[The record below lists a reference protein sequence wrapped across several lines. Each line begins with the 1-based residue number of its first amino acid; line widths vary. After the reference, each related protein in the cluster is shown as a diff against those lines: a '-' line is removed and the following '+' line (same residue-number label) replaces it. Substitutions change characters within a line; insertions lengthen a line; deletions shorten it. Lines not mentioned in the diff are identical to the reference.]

1 MANRFALPRKRDDT
15 DARESKEHAT
25 EESYVIDSPNRRLTR
40 LLLLSGLFVLFFFGC
55 LHAQDETPTPAAL
68 PETTEPA
75 IAEPV
80 ATVSGE
86 GLMAEMPEP
95 YLMLEPGSL
104 LSVRA
109 RSSVLIEYSSGKI
122 LQQQNKDEQIPPA
135 SFAKMLT
142 LYVVF
147 DLIGKGQAALNDEV
161 FISEKAWRTGGSKM
175 FVREGERVP
184 LEELI
189 KGIAVVSG
197 NDACVAVAEHFSGS
211 EEAFV
216 KVMNETA
223 SRLGMT
229 NSHFNNSHGLPSRGQ
244 LTTAHDM
251 ARLAMNYMK
260 DFPQV
265 LQYHSLLEYTFSDIR
280 QYNRNRLLRRDD
292 SVDGL
297 KTGFTAASGYHLLAT
312 AERGGRRLIS
322 VLMGATSPNVRT
334 EESAKLLN
342 YGYRRYAFLDVFEE
356 PGTVFEI
363 PVFKGKEDSIG
374 VVGAHNPML
383 IVPEEFKDK
392 LERRDTLPEHL
403 IAPVEHQQVVGEY
416 VVGLQGRP
424 LVSIPLVA
432 GGSVE
437 RAGLRKVLT
446 HGFRLLD
453 RKQKRLF
460 IWAAVVVM
468 VLIVGRLYIAYL
480 RHKRRRRRSRFRLA
494 RD

>member
-1 MANRFALPRKRDDT
+1 M
-15 DARESKEHAT
+15 
-25 EESYVIDSPNRRLTR
+25 IDSSNRRLTR
-40 LLLLSGLFVLFFFGC
+40 LLLLSGLFVLFFFGWIY
-55 LHAQDETPTPAAL
+55 AQDETPTPAPPTET
-68 PETTEPA
+68 PEPE
-75 IAEPV
+75 IAEPS
-80 ATVSGE
+80 ATASGE
-86 GLMAEMPEP
+86 RPKAEMPEP
-95 YLMLEPGSL
+95 YLMLEPGSSP
-104 LSVRA
+104 SVRA
-109 RSSVLIEYSSGKI
+109 KSSVLMEYSSGRI

-135 SFAKMLT
+135 SFAKILT

-147 DLIGKGQAALNDEV
+147 DLIAKRQARLDDEV

-175 FVREGERVP
+175 FVREGDRVP

-223 SRLGMT
+223 SKLGMM
-229 NSHFNNSHGLPSRGQ
+229 NSHFDNSHGLPGRGQ

-251 ARLAMNYMK
+251 ALLAMYYLR
-260 DFPQV
+260 DFPQA
-265 LQYHSLLEYTFSDIR
+265 LQYHSLAEYTFSDIR

-312 AERGGRRLIS
+312 AEREGRRLIS
-322 VLMGATSPNVRT
+322 VLMGATNSTVRT
-334 EESAKLLN
+334 VESAKLLN
-342 YGYRRYAFLDVFEE
+342 YGYRRYAFLDVFQE
-356 PGTVFEI
+356 PVAVFEI

-374 VVGAHNPML
+374 VVAARNPML

-392 LERRDTLPEHL
+392 LERRDTLPEYL
-403 IAPVEHQQVVGEY
+403 IAPVEYQQVVGEY

-424 LVSIPLVA
+424 LASIPLIT

-437 RAGLRKVLT
+437 RAGLAKVLA
-446 HGFRLLD
+446 HGFHLLD
-453 RKQKRLF
+453 RKQKKLL
-460 IWAAVVVM
+460 IWAAVVFM
-468 VLIVGRLYIAYL
+468 VLIIGRLYIAYL
-480 RHKRRRRRSRFRLA
+480 RHKRRRRRSRYRLA

>member
-1 MANRFALPRKRDDT
+1 MT
-15 DARESKEHAT
+15 
-25 EESYVIDSPNRRLTR
+25 DSPNYRVTR

-55 LHAQDETPTPAAL
+55 LHAQDEAL
-68 PETTEPA
+68 PPAPATESTEPEGPRPSSA
-75 IAEPV
+75 LPAEKPQ
-80 ATVSGE
+80 
-86 GLMAEMPEP
+86 AEMPEP
-95 YLMLEPGSL
+95 YLMIEPGSS

-109 RSSVLIEYSSGKI
+109 KSSVLMEYTSGKL
-122 LQQQNKDEQIPPA
+122 LQQQSKDEQIPPA
-135 SFAKMLT
+135 SFAKVLT

-147 DLIGKGQAALNDEV
+147 DLMRKGQAALSDEV

-223 SRLGMT
+223 SKLGMR

-251 ARLAMNYMK
+251 ALLARHYLR
-260 DFPQV
+260 DFPQA
-265 LQYHSLLEYTFSDIR
+265 LQYHSLTEYTFSDIR
-280 QYNRNRLLRRDD
+280 QPNRNRLLRRDD
-292 SVDGL
+292 TVDGL

-312 AERGGRRLIS
+312 AEREGRRLIS
-322 VLMGATSPNVRT
+322 VLMGATRSTVRT

-342 YGYRRYAFLDVFEE
+342 YGYRRYAFLDVFQES
-356 PGTVFEI
+356 GTVFDL
-363 PVFKGKEDSIG
+363 PVFKGEADSIG
-374 VVGAHNPML
+374 VVAARNPML

-392 LERRDTLPEHL
+392 IERRETLPEYL
-403 IAPVEHQQVVGEY
+403 IAPVAYQQVVGEY
-416 VVGLQGRP
+416 VVRLQDRP
-424 LVSIPLVA
+424 LTSIPLLA

-437 RAGLRKVLT
+437 RAGFGKVVT
-446 HGFRLLD
+446 HSFRLLD
-453 RKQKRLF
+453 RKHKKLF
-460 IWAAVVVM
+460 IWATVVVM
-468 VLIVGRLYIAYL
+468 ILVVGRLYIAYL
-480 RHKRRRRRSRFRLA
+480 RYKRRRRRSRFRLA
-494 RD
+494 RN

>member
-1 MANRFALPRKRDDT
+1 MLCTTARTTRKELHVTESPGRRCMRLAILSSLFAL
-15 DARESKEHAT
+15 
-25 EESYVIDSPNRRLTR
+25 V
-40 LLLLSGLFVLFFFGC
+40 FFGC
-55 LHAQDETPTPAAL
+55 AQAQDETPVPAPPTETAESSPAA
-68 PETTEPA
+68 PAAAAETE
-75 IAEPV
+75 IV
-80 ATVSGE
+80 H
-86 GLMAEMPEP
+86 P
-95 YLMLEPGSL
+95 YLLIEQGSG

-109 RSSVLIEYSSGKI
+109 KSSVLMEYSSGKL

-135 SFAKMLT
+135 SFAKVLT
-142 LYVVF
+142 LYIVF
-147 DLIGKGQAALNDEV
+147 DLIDKGQAELSDEV

-197 NDACVAVAEHFSGS
+197 NDACVAVAEHFFGS

-223 SRLGMT
+223 RKLGMT

-251 ARLAMNYMK
+251 ALLALRYLK

-265 LQYHSLLEYTFSDIR
+265 LPYHSLAEYTFSDIR
-280 QYNRNRLLRRDD
+280 QYNRNRLLRRDP

-297 KTGFTAASGYHLLAT
+297 KTGFTAASGYHLLST
-312 AERGGRRLIS
+312 AEREGRRLIS
-322 VLMGATSPNVRT
+322 VLMGTTSPTVRT

-342 YGYRRYAFLDVFEE
+342 YGYRRFAFVDAFQAS
-356 PGTVFEI
+356 GTVFEL
-363 PVFKGKEDSIG
+363 PVFKGEADSIS
-374 VVGAHNPML
+374 VVAERNPML
-383 IVPEEFKDK
+383 IVPDEFKGD
-392 LERRDTLPEHL
+392 LERRDTLPDYL

-416 VVGLQGRP
+416 VIGLNGKQ
-424 LVSIPLVA
+424 LTSIPLIVD
-432 GGSVE
+432 GSVQ
-437 RAGLRKVLT
+437 RAGLGKVLT
-446 HGFRLLD
+446 HSFYLLD
-453 RKQKRLF
+453 PQQKKLY

-468 VLIVGRLYIAYL
+468 VLVVARLYIAYL
-480 RHKRRRRRSRFRLA
+480 RRRRRRRRQPRFRLA

>member
-1 MANRFALPRKRDDT
+1 M
-15 DARESKEHAT
+15 
-25 EESYVIDSPNRRLTR
+25 IDSSNRRLTR

-55 LHAQDETPTPAAL
+55 LHAQDETPAPAPPA
-68 PETTEPA
+68 ETTEPE
-75 IAEPV
+75 IAEPS
-80 ATVSGE
+80 ATASGE
-86 GLMAEMPEP
+86 RPKAEMPEP
-95 YLMLEPGSL
+95 YLMLEPGSSP
-104 LSVRA
+104 SVRA
-109 RSSVLIEYSSGKI
+109 KSSVLMEYSSGRI

-135 SFAKMLT
+135 SFAKLLT

-147 DLIGKGQAALNDEV
+147 DLIAKRQARLDDEV

-175 FVREGERVP
+175 FVREGDRVP

-223 SRLGMT
+223 SKLGMM
-229 NSHFNNSHGLPSRGQ
+229 NSHFDNSHGLPGRGQ

-251 ARLAMNYMK
+251 ALLAMYYLR
-260 DFPQV
+260 DFPQA
-265 LQYHSLLEYTFSDIR
+265 LQYHSLAEYTFSDIR

-312 AERGGRRLIS
+312 AEREGRRLIF
-322 VLMGATSPNVRT
+322 VLMGATSPAVRT

-342 YGYRRYAFLDVFEE
+342 YGYRRYAFLDVFQE
-356 PGTVFEI
+356 PGAVFEI

-374 VVGAHNPML
+374 VVAARNPML
-383 IVPEEFKDK
+383 IVPVEFKDK
-392 LERRDTLPEHL
+392 LERRDTLPEYL
-403 IAPVEHQQVVGEY
+403 IAPVEYQQVVGEY

-424 LVSIPLVA
+424 LASIPLIT

-437 RAGLRKVLT
+437 RAGLAKVLA
-446 HGFRLLD
+446 HGFHLLD
-453 RKQKRLF
+453 RKQKKLF
-460 IWAAVVVM
+460 IWAAVVAM
-468 VLIVGRLYIAYL
+468 VLIIGRLCIAYL
-480 RHKRRRRRSRFRLA
+480 RHKRRRRRSRYRLA

>member
-1 MANRFALPRKRDDT
+1 M
-15 DARESKEHAT
+15 
-25 EESYVIDSPNRRLTR
+25 IDSSNRRLTR

-55 LHAQDETPTPAAL
+55 LHAQDETPTPAPPA
-68 PETTEPA
+68 ETTEPE
-75 IAEPV
+75 IAEPS
-80 ATVSGE
+80 ATASGE
-86 GLMAEMPEP
+86 RPKAEMPEP
-95 YLMLEPGSL
+95 YLMLEPGSSP
-104 LSVRA
+104 SVRA
-109 RSSVLIEYSSGKI
+109 KSSVLMEHSSGRI

-135 SFAKMLT
+135 SFAKLLT

-147 DLIGKGQAALNDEV
+147 DLIAKRQARLDDEV

-175 FVREGERVP
+175 FVREGDRVP

-223 SRLGMT
+223 SKLGMM
-229 NSHFNNSHGLPSRGQ
+229 NSHFGNSHGLPGRGQ

-251 ARLAMNYMK
+251 ALLAMYYLR
-260 DFPQV
+260 DFPQA
-265 LQYHSLLEYTFSDIR
+265 LQYHSLPEYTFSDIR

-312 AERGGRRLIS
+312 AEREGRRLIS
-322 VLMGATSPNVRT
+322 VLMGGTSPAVRT

-342 YGYRRYAFLDVFEE
+342 YGYRRYAFLDVFQE
-356 PGTVFEI
+356 PVAVFEI

-374 VVGAHNPML
+374 VVAARNPML

-392 LERRDTLPEHL
+392 LERRDTLPEYL
-403 IAPVEHQQVVGEY
+403 IAPVEYQQVVGEY

-424 LVSIPLVA
+424 LASIPLIT

-437 RAGLRKVLT
+437 RAGLAKVLA
-446 HGFRLLD
+446 HGFHLLD
-453 RKQKRLF
+453 RKQKKLL
-460 IWAAVVVM
+460 IWAAVVFM
-468 VLIVGRLYIAYL
+468 VLIIGRLYIAYL
-480 RHKRRRRRSRFRLA
+480 RHKRRRRRSRYRLA

>member
-1 MANRFALPRKRDDT
+1 MT
-15 DARESKEHAT
+15 
-25 EESYVIDSPNRRLTR
+25 DSPDRRLMW
-40 LLLLSGLFVLFFFGC
+40 LVLLSGLLVFFFFGC
-55 LHAQDETPTPAAL
+55 AHAQDETPAPA
-68 PETTEPA
+68 PPTET
-75 IAEPV
+75 IEPV
-80 ATVSGE
+80 PTPPVE
-86 GLMAEMPEP
+86 TAETEAIDP
-95 YLMLEPGSL
+95 YLLIEQGSG

-109 RSSVLIEYSSGKI
+109 KSSVLMEYSSGKL

-135 SFAKMLT
+135 SFAKVLT

-147 DLIGKGQAALNDEV
+147 DLIGKGQAQLSDEV

-175 FVREGERVP
+175 FVREGDRVP

-197 NDACVAVAEHFSGS
+197 NDACVAVAEHFFGS

-223 SRLGMT
+223 SKLGMT
-229 NSHFNNSHGLPSRGQ
+229 NSHFRNSHGLPSRGQ

-251 ARLAMNYMK
+251 ARLAMHYLK
-260 DFPQV
+260 DFPQA
-265 LQYHSLLEYTFSDIR
+265 LPYHSLSEYTFSDIR

-312 AERGGRRLIS
+312 AEREGRRLIS
-322 VLMGATSPNVRT
+322 VLMGATSSAVRT

-342 YGYRRYAFLDVFEE
+342 YGYRRFAFVDVFQ
-356 PGTVFEI
+356 GLGAVFDL
-363 PVFKGKEDSIG
+363 PVFKGETDSVS
-374 VVGAHNPML
+374 VVAARNLML
-383 IVPEEFKDK
+383 IVPDELKDQI
-392 LERRDTLPEHL
+392 ERRDTLPDYL

-416 VVGLQGRP
+416 IVGLNGK
-424 LVSIPLVA
+424 LLTSIPLIVD
-432 GGSVE
+432 GSVQ
-437 RAGLRKVLT
+437 RAGLGKVLA
-446 HGFRLLD
+446 HSFYLLD
-453 RKQKRLF
+453 PKQKRLY

-468 VLIVGRLYIAYL
+468 VLIIGRLYIAYL
-480 RHKRRRRRSRFRLA
+480 RRRRRRRKPRFRLA

>member
-1 MANRFALPRKRDDT
+1 MHAKG
-15 DARESKEHAT
+15 KEYPT
-25 EESYVIDSPNRRLTR
+25 EELHVIDSSNRRVTR

-55 LHAQDETPTPAAL
+55 LHAQDETPTPA
-68 PETTEPA
+68 PPTETTEPE
-75 IAEPV
+75 IAEPS
-80 ATVSGE
+80 ATASGE
-86 GLMAEMPEP
+86 RPKAEMPEP
-95 YLMLEPGSL
+95 YLMLEPGSSP
-104 LSVRA
+104 SVRA
-109 RSSVLIEYSSGKI
+109 KSSVLMEYSSGRI

-135 SFAKMLT
+135 SFAKMLM

-147 DLIGKGQAALNDEV
+147 DLIGKRQARLDDEV
-161 FISEKAWRTGGSKM
+161 YISEKAWRTGGSKM
-175 FVREGERVP
+175 FVREGDRVP

-223 SRLGMT
+223 SRLGMM
-229 NSHFNNSHGLPSRGQ
+229 NSRFVNAHGLPGSGQ
-244 LTTAHDM
+244 LTTAYDM
-251 ARLAMNYMK
+251 ALLAMHYLR
-260 DFPQV
+260 DFPQA
-265 LQYHSLLEYTFSDIR
+265 LHYHSLSEYTFSDIR

-312 AERGGRRLIS
+312 AEREGRRLIS
-322 VLMGATSPNVRT
+322 VLMGATNPTVRT
-334 EESAKLLN
+334 VESAKLLN
-342 YGYRRYAFLDVFEE
+342 YGYRRYAFLDVFQE
-356 PGTVFEI
+356 PGAVFEI

-374 VVGAHNPML
+374 VVAARNPML
-383 IVPEEFKDK
+383 IVPVEFKDK
-392 LERRDTLPEHL
+392 LERRDTLPEYL
-403 IAPVEHQQVVGEY
+403 IAPVEYQQVVGEY

-424 LVSIPLVA
+424 LASIPLIT

-437 RAGLRKVLT
+437 RAGLAKVLA
-446 HGFRLLD
+446 HGFHLLD
-453 RKQKRLF
+453 RKQKKLF
-460 IWAAVVVM
+460 IWAAVVAM
-468 VLIVGRLYIAYL
+468 VLIIGRLCIAYL

>member
-1 MANRFALPRKRDDT
+1 MSRFALPRKRGDT
-15 DARESKEHAT
+15 DARESKEHPT
-25 EESYVIDSPNRRLTR
+25 EELHVTASPNRRLTR
-40 LLLLSGLFVLFFFGC
+40 LSLLSGLFVLFFFSC
-55 LHAQDETPTPAAL
+55 LHAQDETPTLAPL
-68 PETTEPA
+68 PEAAEPA
-75 IAEPV
+75 VAEPA

-86 GLMAEMPEP
+86 RPKAEMPEP
-95 YLMLEPGSL
+95 YLMLEPGSI

-109 RSSVLIEYSSGKI
+109 KSSMLMEYSSGKI

-135 SFAKMLT
+135 SFTKLLT

-147 DLIGKGQAALNDEV
+147 DLIGKRQARLSDEV

-229 NSHFNNSHGLPSRGQ
+229 NSLFTNSHGLPSRGQ

-251 ARLAMNYMK
+251 ALLAMHYLE
-260 DFPQV
+260 DFPQAR
-265 LQYHSLLEYTFSDIR
+265 QYHSLTEYTFSDIR

-312 AERGGRRLIS
+312 AEREGRRLIS
-322 VLMGATSPNVRT
+322 VLMGATSPTVRT

-342 YGYRRYAFLDVFEE
+342 YGYRRYAFIDVFQE

-374 VVGAHNPML
+374 VVGAGNPML
-383 IVPEEFKDK
+383 ILPEEFKDK
-392 LERRDTLPEHL
+392 LERRDTLPEYL

-416 VVGLQGRP
+416 VVGLQGRL
-424 LVSIPLVA
+424 LVSIPLIA

-446 HGFRLLD
+446 HSFNLLP
-453 RKQKRLF
+453 RKQKKLF

-468 VLIVGRLYIAYL
+468 VLIIGRLYIAYL

>member
-1 MANRFALPRKRDDT
+1 MT
-15 DARESKEHAT
+15 
-25 EESYVIDSPNRRLTR
+25 DSPNRRLTR

-55 LHAQDETPTPAAL
+55 LHAQDETPTPAPL
-68 PETTEPA
+68 PEATEPA
-75 IAEPV
+75 IAEPA

-86 GLMAEMPEP
+86 SPKAEMPEP
-95 YLMLEPGSL
+95 YLMIEPGSI

-109 RSSVLIEYSSGKI
+109 KSSVLMEYASGKI

-147 DLIGKGQAALNDEV
+147 DLIGKGQATLGDEV

-197 NDACVAVAEHFSGS
+197 NDACVAVAEHFFGS

-223 SRLGMT
+223 NRLGMT
-229 NSHFNNSHGLPSRGQ
+229 NSHFTNPHGLPSRGQ

-251 ARLAMNYMK
+251 ALLATHYLK

-265 LQYHSLLEYTFSDIR
+265 LQYHSLKEYTFSDIR

-297 KTGFTAASGYHLLAT
+297 KTGFTVASGYHLLAT
-312 AERGGRRLIS
+312 ANREGRRLIS
-322 VLMGATSPNVRT
+322 VLMGATSPAVRT

-342 YGYRRYAFLDVFEE
+342 YGYRRYAFLDVFQE

-374 VVGAHNPML
+374 VVGARNPML

-392 LERRDTLPEHL
+392 LERRDTLPEYL

-416 VVGLQGRP
+416 VVRLEGR
-424 LVSIPLVA
+424 LLASIPLIA

-446 HGFRLLD
+446 HGFHLLD

-468 VLIVGRLYIAYL
+468 VLIIGRLYIAYL